1 VKSEG
6 LATLLKI
13 GRGGIGG
20 FEMSL
25 WLRCRKYSLE
35 DPASGQGERDARFG
49 SFGVPTFGGNCKKS
63 TRRPQE
69 VHCSMER
76 QGLLLPVFVSAR
88 ANLFLYQSV
97 YMLTELTARSAF
109 HIASNVYM

>member
-6 LATLLKI
+6 LATLLRI

-20 FEMSL
+20 FEISL
-25 WLRCRKYSLE
+25 WLRCRPYTLE
-35 DPASGQGERDARFG
+35 DQPPDKERERCPFWKL
-49 SFGVPTFGGNCKKS
+49 GVPTFGGNCKKS

-76 QGLLLPVFVSAR
+76 QGLLLPGLVSAR
-88 ANLFLYQSV
+88 ANLFFCTNLYICLQSSR
-97 YMLTELTARSAF
+97 LGRLFT
-109 HIASNVYM
+109 